1 MALALAVAPSA
12 DATGRAR
19 LTVEPQAAL
28 IDAPVVIRL
37 EGLRPREE
45 VTIRATTNDSEGRP
59 WCSEALFRA
68 GVNGV
73 VDPAADRSLR
83 GTYTGVN
90 AMGIFWSMQPDF
102 VDPIASA
109 RAAFAAAQSPI
120 QALFMPP
127 QGTAFRRSVSG
138 DLHFELTAYSGDT
151 PLVAALVRRQ
161 ITGPDVKVIE
171 VREQGLVGR
180 LYEPPGQRLPAVLVL
195 GGSNGGIQATYAP
208 VLAGHGYVTFSLAYF
223 GAERLPRDLVEIPLE
238 YFKRGID
245 WLRTRPSVD
254 ADRIAVLGSSRGGE
268 AALLLGATY
277 PEIKAVVALSPSHV
291 VWEGAVRDPREKGL
305 QALKAGR
312 SAWTLGGRPL
322 PFVPKTI
329 TPEVAAKVAA
339 GERFHAIEIMP
350 LASVDLAAVERARI
364 PVEKIHGPVLL
375 VSALSDR
382 MWPAAQMAD
391 RVAEALRAHRF
402 PHRVEHL
409 QYDALTHPVPAAWLP
424 VMHGGTLGGTAEG
437 TMRAFANYWPAI
449 VSFLDRSL
457 RTARQLT

>member
-1 MALALAVAPSA
+1 VALALAVAPSA

-19 LTVEPQAAL
+19 LTVEPQVAL

-45 VTIRATTNDSEGRP
+45 VTIRATTNDSEGRL
-59 WCSEALFRA
+59 WRSEAVFRA
-68 GVNGV
+68 GANGV

-90 AMGIFWSMQPDF
+90 AMALFWSLQPELRTAG
-102 VDPIASA
+102 PPAHPAGAPPS
-109 RAAFAAAQSPI
+109 SPI
-120 QALFMPP
+120 QDLLVTPTGTPFPRPASEALEV
-127 QGTAFRRSVSG
+127 QLEARAG
-138 DLHFELTAYSGDT
+138 ET
-151 PLVAALVRRQ
+151 PLASTAVVRQ
-161 ITGPDVKVIE
+161 VTGPDVKVSE

-180 LYEPPGQRLPAVLVL
+180 LYEPEGQRLPAVLVL

-223 GAERLPRDLVEIPLE
+223 QADGLPKDLVEIPLE

-245 WLRTRPSVD
+245 WLRARPSVD
-254 ADRIAVLGSSRGGE
+254 ADRIAVLGLSRGGE
-268 AALLLGATY
+268 AALLLGTTY

-291 VWEGAVRDPREKGL
+291 VWEGAVRDPRKKGL
-305 QALKAGR
+305 QALKSGR

-339 GERFHAIEIMP
+339 SERFHAIEIMP

-364 PVEKIHGPVLL
+364 PVEKIRGPVLL

-409 QYDALTHPVPAAWLP
+409 QYDALTHPVPDAWLP
-424 VMHGGTLGGTAEG
+424 MMHGGTLGGTAEG

-449 VSFLDRSL
+449 VSFLDMSL
-457 RTARQLT
+457 RTTR